1 MPSSYEVTATPLV
14 IDWSPATEQD
24 EILQNV
30 RFILGTFAG
39 TVPLARDMGT
49 RGDAV
54 DAPATKARA
63 LLMTAVV
70 RAIQRNE
77 PRARVVEIY
86 VDDVDAING
95 QLSPRVRIAI

>member
-1 MPSSYEVTATPLV
+1 
-14 IDWSPATEQD
+14 
-24 EILQNV
+24 
-30 RFILGTFAG
+30 
-39 TVPLARDMGT
+39 MGT

-63 LLMTAVV
+63 LLMTSVV

-86 VDDVDAING
+86 IDDVDAING